1 MRLHLLA
8 PAFLFASVLADTL
21 SNTLQ
26 DSGFTLFQQQ
36 LQSNPELLNSKEPGL
51 VVYAPTDSGLSSS
64 DGPGRVKRQLKYQNG
79 YYFSGEQS
87 QRYPLPSSFDRRMTT
102 RNLQSGGDA
111 RMTFLDDPAYV
122 NLGWVNNQSLVERPA
137 GAKRQVYTGLGGNVN
152 VAGNDIPFDNGVIR
166 PIDGDLTLPESIS
179 STLPHLGVDK
189 FHSLVKKSGLLSVLD
204 STAGITV
211 LAPDN
216 SAFRNVTKWSNTD
229 LTEFIKGHILV
240 NFPAYTPLLKDGLVY
255 PTLAGGKVKVTV
267 RDGTIYLNGAKI
279 LAGDAIAVNG
289 AVHTIDSVLATFPS
303 TAPMPEPTKA
313 PEQTQATVPTHVP
326 EYVPT
331 GAGTTIGSLSWK
343 ALTVSVMGVVA
354 ATHYWM

>member
-1 MRLHLLA
+1 MRLQQLLA
-8 PAFLFASVLADTL
+8 PAFLSASALADTL

-64 DGPGRVKRQLKYQNG
+64 EGPGRVRRQLKYQNG

-87 QRYPLPSSFDRRMTT
+87 QRYPLPSSFDRRMVT

-111 RMTFLDDPAYV
+111 RMTFLDDTAYV

-137 GAKRQVYTGLGGNVN
+137 GGKRQVYTGLGGIVQH
-152 VAGNDIPFDNGVIR
+152 R
-166 PIDGDLTLPESIS
+166 DLTLPESIS

-189 FHSLVKKSGLLSVLD
+189 FHDLVKKSGLLSLLD

-216 SAFRNVTKWSNTD
+216 SAFKNVTKWSD
-229 LTEFIKGHILV
+229 TELIELIKGHILV

-255 PTLAGGKVKVTV
+255 PTLAGSKVKVTV
-267 RDGTIYLNGAKI
+267 REGTIYLNGAKI

-289 AVHTIDSVLATFPS
+289 AVHTIDRVLATFPG
-303 TAPMPEPTKA
+303 TAPV

-331 GAGTTIGSLSWK
+331 GAGMAAESLSWK
-343 ALTVSVMGVVA
+343 ALALSVMGVVA
-354 ATHYWM
+354 ATRYWM

>member
-1 MRLHLLA
+1 
-8 PAFLFASVLADTL
+8 
-21 SNTLQ
+21 
-26 DSGFTLFQQQ
+26 
-36 LQSNPELLNSKEPGL
+36 
-51 VVYAPTDSGLSSS
+51 
-64 DGPGRVKRQLKYQNG
+64 
-79 YYFSGEQS
+79 
-87 QRYPLPSSFDRRMTT
+87 
-102 RNLQSGGDA
+102 
-111 RMTFLDDPAYV
+111 MTFLDDPAYV
-122 NLGWVNNQSLVERPA
+122 NLGWVNNQSLVERPSDYYA
-137 GAKRQVYTGLGGNVN
+137 GAKRQVYTGLGGSVN
-152 VAGNDIPFDNGVIR
+152 VAGKDIPFDNGVIR

-189 FHSLVKKSGLLSVLD
+189 FHNLVKKSGLLSVLD

-216 SAFRNVTKWSNTD
+216 SAFKNVTQWSNTD

-255 PTLAGGKVKVTV
+255 PTLGGGKVKVTV
-267 RDGTIYLNGAKI
+267 QGGTIYLNGAKI

-289 AVHTIDSVLATFPS
+289 AVHTIDRVLSTFPG
-303 TAPMPEPTKA
+303 TAPVPEPTKE
-313 PEQTQATVPTHVP
+313 PEPTQATVPTHVP

-343 ALTVSVMGVVA
+343 ALAVSVMGVVA